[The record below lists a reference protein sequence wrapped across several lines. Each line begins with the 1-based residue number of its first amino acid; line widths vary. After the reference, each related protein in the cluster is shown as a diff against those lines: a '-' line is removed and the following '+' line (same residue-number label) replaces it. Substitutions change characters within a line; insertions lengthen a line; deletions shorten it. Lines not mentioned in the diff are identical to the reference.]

1 MTSAI
6 RSGIYLEEIHLED
19 TRRYTR
25 SASNYTYDVDTPTL
39 HFEADLN
46 LESLGSLH
54 FEGDLSISKPSL
66 LHGALVLCALLTL
79 ALLTFTDV
87 ICDRGAAPCP
97 PSSRPSTP
105 TSSAAMSKL
114 VLEFCC
120 PSSCSSPSARCSRW
134 LRSSP
139 IVGRASR
146 AWRGGRQGR
155 RGRAAARPHSACAGS
170 RSMGADRRS
179 ARLSTKKEW
188 SASGQPYRGLQGS
201 GWGQPV
207 SSMHRCAELP
217 CGPQAP
223 ESTRSCDK

>member
-1 MTSAI
+1 M
-6 RSGIYLEEIHLED
+6 D
-19 TRRYTR
+19 N
-25 SASNYTYDVDTPTL
+25 SASKFDHHAAWRRPSL
-39 HFEADLN
+39 AQERAAHAGHADLHRRE
-46 LESLGSLH
+46 L
-54 FEGDLSISKPSL
+54 
-66 LHGALVLCALLTL
+66 
-79 ALLTFTDV
+79 
-87 ICDRGAAPCP
+87 
-97 PSSRPSTP
+97 RPGRS
-105 TSSAAMSKL
+105 
-114 VLEFCC
+114 V
-120 PSSCSSPSARCSRW
+120 
-134 LRSSP
+134 LRSIILPEHAGIISDAVP
-139 IVGRASR
+139 MLIVGRASR

-170 RSMGADRRS
+170 RSMGADKRS